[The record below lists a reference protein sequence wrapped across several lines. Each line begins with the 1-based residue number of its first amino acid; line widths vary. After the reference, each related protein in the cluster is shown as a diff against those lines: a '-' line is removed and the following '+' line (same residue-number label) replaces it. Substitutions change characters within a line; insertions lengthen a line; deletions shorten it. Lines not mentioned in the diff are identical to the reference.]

1 MQFLAAKAELNS
13 IDDIKSCF
21 LIAENLKE
29 AYLFIAFCFGGLQTV
44 DFLPNQK
51 VSENVKVKLNSEL
64 SKFEWNQKLPV
75 LKMFRANAAKFGNLY
90 PYIRK

>member
-1 MQFLAAKAELNS
+1 MAAKAELNS

-29 AYLFIAFCFGGLQTV
+29 AYLFIAFCFGELQTV
-44 DFLPNQK
+44 DFLPNDK
-51 VSENVKVKLNSEL
+51 VSEDVKAKLRTNL
-64 SKFEWNQKLPV
+64 SKFDWDKKLPV
-75 LKMFRANAAKFGNLY
+75 LTMFQRNAEKFGNLY